1 VAIRPAHQQ
10 QRPLSAL
17 SSLLGVRLD
26 PNTASGTS
34 LSRSE
39 LGSVSGVTLDSRA
52 VCPGDL
58 YAALPGARMHGAAFC
73 DDAVAAGAV
82 AVLTDPDGRARAV
95 ASGVPV
101 FVLTDPRARLGE
113 IACWVYGDPSSQ
125 LGLIG
130 VTGTSGK
137 TTSTYLIEA
146 GLRAAGHRT
155 GLIGGIEIKIGTDVV
170 PSSLTTP
177 EAPDLQALFAVM
189 AERGVTAAA
198 MEVSSHSLSLGRVA
212 GTRFDVAVF
221 TNLSQDHLDFHADL
235 EDYFRAKAS
244 LFVPPVIGV
253 VNIDDRHGRRL
264 AASAPVPITTF
275 SATGAA
281 EADWRALDVR
291 SGADGST
298 FRVIGPGGVEADV
311 SIGLA
316 GTFNVANAL
325 GALVALV
332 EAGVGLE
339 DAVAGVAACPGV
351 PGRLERVSGPVKW
364 DGEAGGLTAFVDYS
378 HKPGAVEAVLRSLR
392 PVTRENLI
400 IVLGCGGDRD
410 RAKRPMMGAAA
421 ASLAD
426 VAILTSDNPRTED
439 PLAILAAMLD
449 GVLSVP
455 RDERARVIIEPDRAA
470 AISQAV
476 SLAAPG
482 DVIVVAGKGHETGQ
496 YVAGAVLP
504 FDDRQVTAAALA
516 QREQAE
522 RERDQQGKDQRG
534 QEQPE
539 PDQLGPDQPEPDQ
552 LGPDQPGPL
561 GAGPLTSALDPWAVN
576 R

>member
-1 VAIRPAHQQ
+1 VAIRPAHQP

-26 PNTASGTS
+26 PDTFAGNSPF
-34 LSRSE
+34 LND
-39 LGSVSGVTLDSRA
+39 LGLVSGVTLDSRA
-52 VCPGDL
+52 VRPGDL
-58 YAALPGARMHGAAFC
+58 YVALPGKRVHGAAYC
-73 DDAVAAGAV
+73 GEAVAAGAV
-82 AVLTDPDGRARAV
+82 AVLTDPDGRARAT

-101 FVLTDPRARLGE
+101 FVVADPRARLGE
-113 IACWVYGDPSSQ
+113 VACWVYGDPSSK

-146 GLRAAGHRT
+146 GLREAGHQT
-155 GLIGGIEIKIGTDVV
+155 GLIGGVEIRIRQDVV
-170 PSSLTTP
+170 TSSLTTP

-189 AERGVTAAA
+189 VERGVTAAA

-212 GTRFDVAVF
+212 GTSFDVAVF

-244 LFVPPVIGV
+244 LFVPPVVGV
-253 VNIDDRHGRRL
+253 VNIDDRYGRRL
-264 AASAPVPITTF
+264 ASSAPVPITTF
-275 SATGAA
+275 SAAGAR
-281 EADWRALDVR
+281 EADWRAVDVR
-291 SGADGST
+291 SGTDGST
-298 FRVIGPGGVEADV
+298 FRLIGPGGVEADV
-311 SIGLA
+311 SVGLA
-316 GTFNVANAL
+316 GVFNVANAL

-332 EAGVGLE
+332 EAGVGLD

-351 PGRLERVSGPVKW
+351 PGRLQRVP
-364 DGEAGGLTAFVDYS
+364 GGITAFVDYS

-392 PVTRENLI
+392 AVTQENLI

-426 VAILTSDNPRTED
+426 VAILTSDNPRSED

-455 RDERARVIIEPDRAA
+455 QGERARVIIEPDRAA

-476 SLAAPG
+476 ALATPG

-496 YVAGAVLP
+496 YVGAAVLP
-504 FDDRQVTAAALA
+504 FDDREVTAAALA
-516 QREQAE
+516 QRD
-522 RERDQQGKDQRG
+522 RDQRG
-534 QEQPE
+534 RDQRGRDQPR
-539 PDQLGPDQPEPDQ
+539 PLGPDPLGPPGPDP
-552 LGPDQPGPL
+552 LGPD
-561 GAGPLTSALDPWAVN
+561 PLTSKLDPWAVN